1 MTKKLRSD
9 AWEGALTDELKSR
22 VYLAAGTARNF
33 HEAKLIIKRD
43 FPDVRVPGER
53 AWYRFLDRM
62 RNNAA
67 MLLQRAAAA
76 ARDVKTMAKTTKFDR
91 VDLINSF
98 QTLAAEAEFAGDHD
112 RAKALFDTVF
122 KLAHIDQREEELKLA
137 AKRIKMF
144 EEREAALRKVV
155 DGAKKKGGLT
165 KETLAKIEEAA
176 GLL

>member
-1 MTKKLRSD
+1 MTKKTRSD
-9 AWEGALTDELKSR
+9 AWEGRLTDEQQSR

-33 HEAKLIIKRD
+33 HEAKLIIKKD
-43 FPDVRVPGER
+43 FPDVKVPSER

-98 QTLAAEAEFAGDHD
+98 QTLAAEAEFAGEHD

-122 KLAHIDQREEELKLA
+122 KLAHIDQREEELRIASDRLKILEAKEAKATKVIANEKLTPA
-137 AKRIKMF
+137 Q
-144 EEREAALRKVV
+144 REQKLKEIF
-155 DGAKKKGGLT
+155 GL
-165 KETLAKIEEAA
+165 
-176 GLL
+176 

>member
-1 MTKKLRSD
+1 MANKKTRSD
-9 AWEGALTDELKSR
+9 AWEGRLTDEQQSR

-33 HEAKLIIKRD
+33 HEAKLIIQKN
-43 FPDVRVPGER
+43 FPDVKIPSER

-98 QTLAAEAEFAGDHD
+98 QTLAAEAEFAGEHD

-122 KLAHIDQREEELKLA
+122 KLAHIDQREEELRIASNRLKILESKE
-137 AKRIKMF
+137 AKT
-144 EEREAALRKVV
+144 LKVV
-155 DGAKKKGGLT
+155 DDKKLTDEERVKKIKGIFGL
-165 KETLAKIEEAA
+165 K
-176 GLL
+176 

>member
-1 MTKKLRSD
+1 MTKKTRSD
-9 AWEGALTDELKSR
+9 AWEGRLTDEQQSR

-33 HEAKLIIKRD
+33 HEAKLIIKKD
-43 FPDVRVPGER
+43 FPDVKVPSER

-98 QTLAAEAEFAGDHD
+98 QTLAAEAEFAGEHD
-112 RAKALFDTVF
+112 RAKALFDVVF
-122 KLAHIDQREEELKLA
+122 NLSHINLRAEELRVAQGKLKILEAKEAKATKVIANEKLTPAQREQKLKE
-137 AKRIKMF
+137 IF
-144 EEREAALRKVV
+144 
-155 DGAKKKGGLT
+155 GL
-165 KETLAKIEEAA
+165 
-176 GLL
+176 

>member
-1 MTKKLRSD
+1 MNKKIRSD
-9 AWEGALTDELKSR
+9 AWEGRLTDEQQSR
-22 VYLAAGTARNF
+22 VYLAAGTAKNF
-33 HEAKLIIKRD
+33 HEAKLIIQKD
-43 FPDVRVPGER
+43 FPDVKVPSER

-122 KLAHIDQREEELKLA
+122 KLAHIDQREEELRIASDRLKILEAKEAKATKVIANEKLSP
-137 AKRIKMF
+137 
-144 EEREAALRKVV
+144 EQREQKLKEIF
-155 DGAKKKGGLT
+155 GL
-165 KETLAKIEEAA
+165 
-176 GLL
+176 

>member
-1 MTKKLRSD
+1 MTKKTRSD
-9 AWEGALTDELKSR
+9 AWEGRLTDEQQSR

-33 HEAKLIIKRD
+33 HEAKLIIKKD
-43 FPDVRVPGER
+43 FPDVKVPSER

-76 ARDVKTMAKTTKFDR
+76 ARDVKTMAKTTRFDR

-98 QTLAAEAEFAGDHD
+98 QTLAAEAEFAGEHD

-122 KLAHIDQREEELKLA
+122 KLAHIDQREEELRIASDRLKILEAKEAKATKVIANEKLTPA
-137 AKRIKMF
+137 Q
-144 EEREAALRKVV
+144 REQKLKEIF
-155 DGAKKKGGLT
+155 GL
-165 KETLAKIEEAA
+165 
-176 GLL
+176 

>member
-1 MTKKLRSD
+1 MNKKTRSD
-9 AWEGALTDELKSR
+9 AWEGRLTDEQQSR

-33 HEAKLIIKRD
+33 HEAKLIIKKD
-43 FPDVRVPGER
+43 FPDVKVPSER

-98 QTLAAEAEFAGDHD
+98 QTLAAEAEFAGEHD

-122 KLAHIDQREEELKLA
+122 KLAHIDQREEELRIASDRLKILE
-137 AKRIKMF
+137 AK
-144 EEREAALRKVV
+144 EAKTLKVV
-155 DGAKKKGGLT
+155 DDKKLTDEERVKKIKGIFGL
-165 KETLAKIEEAA
+165 K
-176 GLL
+176 

>member
-1 MTKKLRSD
+1 MTKKTRSD
-9 AWEGALTDELKSR
+9 AWEGRLTDEQQSR

-33 HEAKLIIKRD
+33 HEAKLIIKKD
-43 FPDVRVPGER
+43 FPDVKVPSER

-98 QTLAAEAEFAGDHD
+98 HTLAAEAEFAGEHD

-122 KLAHIDQREEELKLA
+122 KLAHIDQREEELRIASDRLKILEAKEAKATKVIANEKLTPA
-137 AKRIKMF
+137 Q
-144 EEREAALRKVV
+144 REQKLKEIF
-155 DGAKKKGGLT
+155 GL
-165 KETLAKIEEAA
+165 
-176 GLL
+176 

>member
-1 MTKKLRSD
+1 MTKKTRSD
-9 AWEGALTDELKSR
+9 AWEGRLTDEQQSR

-33 HEAKLIIKRD
+33 HEAKLIIKKD
-43 FPDVRVPGER
+43 FPDVKVPSER

-98 QTLAAEAEFAGDHD
+98 QTLAAEAEFAGEHD

-122 KLAHIDQREEELKLA
+122 KLAHIDQREEELRIASDRLKILEAKEAKTLKVIANEKLTPA
-137 AKRIKMF
+137 Q
-144 EEREAALRKVV
+144 REQKLKEIF
-155 DGAKKKGGLT
+155 GL
-165 KETLAKIEEAA
+165 
-176 GLL
+176 

>member
-1 MTKKLRSD
+1 MNKKTRSD
-9 AWEGALTDELKSR
+9 AWEGRLTDEQQSR

-33 HEAKLIIKRD
+33 HEAKLIIKKD
-43 FPDVRVPGER
+43 FPDVKVPSER

-98 QTLAAEAEFAGDHD
+98 QTLAAEAEFAGEHD

-122 KLAHIDQREEELKLA
+122 KLAHIDQREEELRSASDRLKLLE
-137 AKRIKMF
+137 AK
-144 EEREAALRKVV
+144 EAKTLKVV
-155 DGAKKKGGLT
+155 DDKKLTDEERVKKIKGIFGL
-165 KETLAKIEEAA
+165 K
-176 GLL
+176 

>member
-1 MTKKLRSD
+1 MTKKTRSD
-9 AWEGALTDELKSR
+9 AWEGRLTDEQQSR
-22 VYLAAGTARNF
+22 VYLAAGTAKNF
-33 HEAKLIIKRD
+33 HEAKLIIKKN
-43 FPDVRVPGER
+43 FPDVKVPSER

-98 QTLAAEAEFAGDHD
+98 QTLAAEAEFAGEHD

-122 KLAHIDQREEELKLA
+122 KLAHIDQRDEELRIASDRLKILESKEAKATKVIANEKLTPA
-137 AKRIKMF
+137 Q
-144 EEREAALRKVV
+144 REQKLKEIF
-155 DGAKKKGGLT
+155 GL
-165 KETLAKIEEAA
+165 
-176 GLL
+176 

>member
-1 MTKKLRSD
+1 MNKKTRSD
-9 AWEGALTDELKSR
+9 AWEGRLTDEQQSR

-33 HEAKLIIKRD
+33 HEAKLILKRD
-43 FPDVRVPGER
+43 FPDVKVPSER

-98 QTLAAEAEFAGDHD
+98 QTLAAEAEFAGEHD

-122 KLAHIDQREEELKLA
+122 KLAHIDQREEELRIASDRLKILE
-137 AKRIKMF
+137 AK
-144 EEREAALRKVV
+144 EAKTLKVV
-155 DGAKKKGGLT
+155 DDKKLTDEERVKKIKGIFGL
-165 KETLAKIEEAA
+165 K
-176 GLL
+176 

>member
-1 MTKKLRSD
+1 MNKKTRSD
-9 AWEGALTDELKSR
+9 AWEGRLTDEQQSR

-33 HEAKLIIKRD
+33 HEAKLIIKKD
-43 FPDVRVPGER
+43 FPDVKVPSER

-98 QTLAAEAEFAGDHD
+98 QTLAAEAEFAGEHD

-122 KLAHIDQREEELKLA
+122 KLAHIDQREEELRIASDRLKILEAKEAKATKVIANEKLTPA
-137 AKRIKMF
+137 Q
-144 EEREAALRKVV
+144 REQKLKEIF
-155 DGAKKKGGLT
+155 GL
-165 KETLAKIEEAA
+165 
-176 GLL
+176 

>member
-1 MTKKLRSD
+1 MTKKTRSD
-9 AWEGALTDELKSR
+9 AWEGRLTDEQQSR

-33 HEAKLIIKRD
+33 HEAKLILKRD
-43 FPDVRVPGER
+43 FPDVKVPSER

-98 QTLAAEAEFAGDHD
+98 QTLAAEAEFAGEHD

-122 KLAHIDQREEELKLA
+122 KLAHIDHREEELRIASDRLKILE
-137 AKRIKMF
+137 AK
-144 EEREAALRKVV
+144 EAKTLKVV
-155 DGAKKKGGLT
+155 DDKKLTDEERVKKIKGIFGL
-165 KETLAKIEEAA
+165 K
-176 GLL
+176 

>member
-9 AWEGALTDELKSR
+9 AWEGALADELKSR

-43 FPDVRVPGER
+43 FPDVKVPGER

-122 KLAHIDQREEELKLA
+122 KLAHIDQREEELRIASDRLKILEQKE
-137 AKRIKMF
+137 AKT
-144 EEREAALRKVV
+144 LKVV
-155 DGAKKKGGLT
+155 DDKKLTDEERVKKIKGIFGI
-165 KETLAKIEEAA
+165 A
-176 GLL
+176 

>member
-1 MTKKLRSD
+1 MNKKTRSD
-9 AWEGALTDELKSR
+9 AWEGRLTDEQQSR
-22 VYLAAGTARNF
+22 VYLAAGTAKNF
-33 HEAKLIIKRD
+33 HEAKLIIQKD
-43 FPDVRVPGER
+43 FPDVKVPSER

-122 KLAHIDQREEELKLA
+122 KLAYIDQREEELRIASDRLKILEAKEAKATKVIANEKLTPA
-137 AKRIKMF
+137 Q
-144 EEREAALRKVV
+144 REQKLKEIF
-155 DGAKKKGGLT
+155 GL
-165 KETLAKIEEAA
+165 
-176 GLL
+176 

>member
-1 MTKKLRSD
+1 MNKKTRSD
-9 AWEGALTDELKSR
+9 AWEGRLTDEQQSR

-33 HEAKLIIKRD
+33 HEAKLIIQKD
-43 FPDVRVPGER
+43 FPDVKVPSER

-98 QTLAAEAEFAGDHD
+98 QTLAAEAEFAGEHD

-122 KLAHIDQREEELKLA
+122 KLAHIDQREEELRIASDRLKILEAKEAKATKVIANEKLTPA
-137 AKRIKMF
+137 Q
-144 EEREAALRKVV
+144 REQKLKEIF
-155 DGAKKKGGLT
+155 GL
-165 KETLAKIEEAA
+165 
-176 GLL
+176 

>member
-1 MTKKLRSD
+1 MTKKTRSD
-9 AWEGALTDELKSR
+9 AWEGRLTDEQQSR

-33 HEAKLIIKRD
+33 HEAKLIIKKD
-43 FPDVRVPGER
+43 FPDVKVPSER

-76 ARDVKTMAKTTKFDR
+76 ARDVKTMAKTTMFDR

-98 QTLAAEAEFAGDHD
+98 QTLAAEAEFAGEHD

-122 KLAHIDQREEELKLA
+122 KLAHIDQREEELRIASDRLKILEAKEAKATKVIANEKLTPA
-137 AKRIKMF
+137 Q
-144 EEREAALRKVV
+144 REQKLKEIF
-155 DGAKKKGGLT
+155 GL
-165 KETLAKIEEAA
+165 
-176 GLL
+176 

>member
-1 MTKKLRSD
+1 MNKKTRSD
-9 AWEGALTDELKSR
+9 AWEGRLTDEQQSR

-33 HEAKLIIKRD
+33 HEAKLIIQKN
-43 FPDVRVPGER
+43 FPDIKVPSER

-98 QTLAAEAEFAGDHD
+98 QTLAAEAEFAGEHD

-122 KLAHIDQREEELKLA
+122 KLAHIDQREEELRIASDRLKILEAKEAKATKVIANEKLTPA
-137 AKRIKMF
+137 Q
-144 EEREAALRKVV
+144 REQKLKEIF
-155 DGAKKKGGLT
+155 GL
-165 KETLAKIEEAA
+165 
-176 GLL
+176 

>member
-1 MTKKLRSD
+1 MTKKTRSD
-9 AWEGALTDELKSR
+9 AWEGRLTDEQQSR

-33 HEAKLIIKRD
+33 HEAKLIIKKD
-43 FPDVRVPGER
+43 FPDVKVPSER

-122 KLAHIDQREEELKLA
+122 KLAYIDQREEELRIASDRLKLLE
-137 AKRIKMF
+137 AKEAKATKVIANEKLTPAQ
-144 EEREAALRKVV
+144 REQKLKEIF
-155 DGAKKKGGLT
+155 GL
-165 KETLAKIEEAA
+165 
-176 GLL
+176 

>member
-1 MTKKLRSD
+1 MTKKTRSD
-9 AWEGALTDELKSR
+9 AWESRLDDELQSR

-33 HEAKLIIKRD
+33 HEAKLILKRD
-43 FPDVRVPGER
+43 FPDVKVPGER

-91 VDLINSF
+91 VDLISSF
-98 QTLAAEAEFAGDHD
+98 QTLAAEAEFAGEHD

-122 KLAHIDQREEELKLA
+122 KLAHIDQRDEELKLA
-137 AKRIKMF
+137 QGRLRLLEAKEAKATKVIANEKLTS
-144 EEREAALRKVV
+144 EQREQKLKEIF
-155 DGAKKKGGLT
+155 GL
-165 KETLAKIEEAA
+165 
-176 GLL
+176 